1 MKPVLVVQHVAAEGP
16 GAIGVQAA
24 AAGLDL
30 DVRAVWEDCSERASL
45 PPTLRDHAAL
55 VIMGGPMAA
64 HSDVGFST
72 RIRELALAREALERD
87 LPTLGVCLGAQL
99 IALAAGGQCYRG
111 PAAEIGWYPI
121 RFALAAQDDP
131 LLGGLP
137 DSLVVFHWHADTFSL
152 PDSAVGGAVILA
164 ESDCYANQ
172 AFRVGKRVWGLQ
184 CHPEVDEATVVAMVE
199 AGRDELDAASGA
211 DPTAAAAA
219 AAVILDETPAAVVEL
234 EPVQRLIFARFAG
247 VVRDSL
253 ADGESH

>member
-121 RFALAAQDDP
+121 RFALATAAE
-131 LLGGLP
+131 
-137 DSLVVFHWHADTFSL
+137 ADT
-152 PDSAVGGAVILA
+152 
-164 ESDCYANQ
+164 N
-172 AFRVGKRVWGLQ
+172 
-184 CHPEVDEATVVAMVE
+184 VACP
-199 AGRDELDAASGA
+199 
-211 DPTAAAAA
+211 PTAVPPRAPM
-219 AAVILDETPAAVVEL
+219 L
-234 EPVQRLIFARFAG
+234 AG
-247 VVRDSL
+247 SSRC
-253 ADGESH
+253 AGGPPQPTH